1 MNKGP
6 IWYIVLFV
14 TSVLVQ
20 VLFMDAIQFS
30 GLVNPYFYVIFIL
43 LLPLYVPRY
52 LQLLLGF
59 LLGITIDVFSNTP
72 GIHASATVFMA
83 FLRPYFIN
91 SSNVDEQDRGKI
103 PSVMNMGTGWFMKY
117 AGVLILLHHVF
128 LFYIEIFTFSDF
140 LNTFTRSVLSALF
153 SFVLI
158 VVSQFLIFRK

>member
-6 IWYIVLFV
+6 IWYIGLFV

-30 GLVNPYFYVIFIL
+30 GLVNPYFYVLFIL

-72 GIHASATVFMA
+72 GIHASATVFLA
-83 FLRPYFIN
+83 FMRPLFIN
-91 SSNVDEQDRGKI
+91 STNVDEQDRGKI

-117 AGVLILLHHVF
+117 SGILILLHHVF
-128 LFYIEIFTFSDF
+128 LFYIEMFTLDDF
-140 LNTFTRSVLSALF
+140 FNTLMRSVLSALF
-153 SFVLI
+153 TFALI
-158 VVSQFLIFRK
+158 IISQFLIFRK

>member
-1 MNKGP
+1 M
-6 IWYIVLFV
+6 
-14 TSVLVQ
+14 TAVLVQ

-59 LLGITIDVFSNTP
+59 MLGISIDVFSNTP
-72 GIHASATVFMA
+72 GIHASATVFLA
-83 FLRPYFIN
+83 FLRPYII
-91 SSNVDEQDRGKI
+91 STNVDEQDRGKI

-117 AGVLILLHHVF
+117 SAVLILLHHIF
-128 LFYIEIFTFSDF
+128 LFYIEMFTFSDF
-140 LNTFTRSVLSALF
+140 FNTLLRSVLSALF
-153 SFVLI
+153 TFVLI

>member
-6 IWYIVLFV
+6 IWYIGLFMAAVLI
-14 TSVLVQ
+14 Q

-30 GLVNPYFYVIFIL
+30 GFVNPYFYVIFVL

-59 LLGITIDVFSNTP
+59 ILGISIDVFSNTP

-91 SSNVDEQDRGKI
+91 STNVDDQDRGKI
-103 PSVMNMGTGWFMKY
+103 PSVMNMGASWFMKY
-117 AGVLILLHHVF
+117 SAVLILLHHIF
-128 LFYIEIFTFSDF
+128 LFYIEMFTFEDF
-140 LNTFTRSVLSALF
+140 FNTFMRSVLSALF
-153 SFVLI
+153 TFVMI